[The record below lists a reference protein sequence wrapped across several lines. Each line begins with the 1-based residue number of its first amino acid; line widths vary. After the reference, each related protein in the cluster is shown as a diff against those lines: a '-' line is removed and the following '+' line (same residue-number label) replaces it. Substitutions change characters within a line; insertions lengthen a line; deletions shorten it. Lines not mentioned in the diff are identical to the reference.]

1 MIDIAFCVDMYID
14 VITHLDRSFSNVLYG
29 PDQAVS

>member
-1 MIDIAFCVDMYID
+1 MIDIAFCVDMFIN
-14 VITHLDRSFSNVLYG
+14 VITHLDQSFSNVYG